1 MAPEQAEAQ
10 ELVLNLTSFQLIRG
24 GQRVKLE
31 KAPMELLT
39 LLVRKRGALV
49 TRDEIVNTIWGETV
63 HVDVDA
69 GINTA
74 IRKIRLALDDDSA
87 SPQFLETV
95 VGKGYRFI
103 GPITVVGGDAPVAPL
118 ASSVEPARS
127 SREIKTALV
136 VGAALATVLLLAIAA
151 VNRDRSPASG
161 ERQARVVIAVVPLK
175 NLSENAGQDYFV
187 DGLTDEILTQ
197 LGQLNPE
204 RLGVVRYG
212 SPATMR
218 QAKSTVGDL
227 GQPPAMQ
234 YSMEGSVRRQG
245 AQARI
250 SIRLLRTADQT
261 TVWAES
267 FDRDVGDVLAL
278 QSEIAQRVGNELQIQ
293 ILGRT
298 NHKPVKPEAVEAYLR
313 GRFAMSRAEKPGA
326 TPADLPDAARAYFE
340 TALALEPSYAPAVA
354 GLADFYSARAT
365 RYPEGSEQAWLL
377 AEQYATQ
384 ALSLDPDYPGAHT
397 AIAQIKLLHDWDWQ
411 AAREHALRALR
422 LNPSS
427 PEAHSVY
434 AHYLR
439 VAGNMAEAV
448 NQRKQALALDPFR
461 VDLKIQL
468 AFEYFFAHDYKGAVD
483 VARQVVQDDPEF
495 AHGALCVD
503 LGYLKLFDESVAECS
518 QAWALDGHTDWVAG
532 YVREYHKHGYEA
544 ANLLIFQKDLKEI
557 LKRPQ
562 PDLWALANDYVL
574 VGMPDKALRTMFKSL
589 PQHEPGLLQVRVD
602 PDFDPIRSD
611 PRYAELVR
619 QIGFP
624 NE

>member
-1 MAPEQAEAQ
+1 M
-10 ELVLNLTSFQLIRG
+10 
-24 GQRVKLE
+24 
-31 KAPMELLT
+31 
-39 LLVRKRGALV
+39 
-49 TRDEIVNTIWGETV
+49 
-63 HVDVDA
+63 
-69 GINTA
+69 
-74 IRKIRLALDDDSA
+74 
-87 SPQFLETV
+87 
-95 VGKGYRFI
+95 
-103 GPITVVGGDAPVAPL
+103 
-118 ASSVEPARS
+118 
-127 SREIKTALV
+127 
-136 VGAALATVLLLAIAA
+136 
-151 VNRDRSPASG
+151 
-161 ERQARVVIAVVPLK
+161 
-175 NLSENAGQDYFV
+175 
-187 DGLTDEILTQ
+187 
-197 LGQLNPE
+197 
-204 RLGVVRYG
+204 
-212 SPATMR
+212 
-218 QAKSTVGDL
+218 
-227 GQPPAMQ
+227 
-234 YSMEGSVRRQG
+234 
-245 AQARI
+245 
-250 SIRLLRTADQT
+250 ADQT
-261 TVWAES
+261 TVWTES
-267 FDRDVGDVLAL
+267 FDRNVADSLSL
-278 QSEIAQRVGNELQIQ
+278 QSEIAQRVGRELQIQ
-293 ILGRT
+293 VLGRT
-298 NHKPVKPEAVEAYLR
+298 NRKPANPEVVEAYLR

-326 TPADLPDAARAYFE
+326 APADLPDAARSYFE
-340 TALALEPSYAPAVA
+340 RATALDPSYAPAVA
-354 GLADFYSARAT
+354 GLADYYSSLAGRDTA
-365 RYPEGSEQAWLL
+365 GAEQDWLL
-377 AEQYATQ
+377 AEQYATR

-483 VARQVVQDDPEF
+483 VARQVLQDDPEF

-532 YVREYHKHGYEA
+532 YVLEYHKHGYEA
-544 ANLLIFQKDLKEI
+544 ANLLILHKDLKEI